1 MEDLKFQAKNNQEDL
16 HKLKKV
22 LENELQTVKELTN

>member
-1 MEDLKFQAKNNQEDL
+1 MEDLKFQAKNDQEDL
-16 HKLKKV
+16 RKLKKK